1 MHPVLFR
8 NFDVTPSPPQQ
19 ISSQVQRVAADIS
32 ARLAQVAKDPPELA
46 AYLQVHAECV
56 VQALQPVGLAY
67 EMATGQNFQR
77 TFTHNYESLN
87 LRGAPAQDLAFQ
99 RSVRSAADSATPIFL
114 DANTA
119 PTDGLH
125 GLKPDDAP
133 APENLAP
140 HNLTPYQQIFVPI
153 PLSKKV
159 VGVLHAWFLPSDA
172 TMANARIAILAHAA
186 GEVELYLK
194 ARRIS
199 DISQEL
205 SRITTYARFLEDVAG
220 DQDLES
226 VAWKLVNYAREAV
239 GCDRVCM
246 LVDARYGLTAAAD
259 ILSSNRLALQACSG
273 LRRPHPRSEHAE
285 VLKAHAS
292 ELLKL
297 AVIKGPAPEAPPE
310 AARTPLGTA
319 EAGPPTPP
327 KEGKTAAADTANRS
341 GAANG
346 QGINQRP
353 QMRIIFTT
361 RDPTKTATRPEAV
374 NRYFEVIE
382 MNWSTVL
389 PLYDRDNRVC
399 GTLLFEGQQS
409 HEKMAAL
416 FMQMRD
422 LAVSGGR
429 ALSTALIWQRRRTL
443 RGARVLMR
451 WRDQLVGTSRRRLAV
466 KYGIPALIAIVLLAF
481 PFPYRI
487 RGDAIL
493 RPVNVHT
500 VAALTEGRLMEVNA
514 REGDRVKKGQVL
526 CVLDSTNL
534 RLQLQQVDQERARA
548 ETEASRALGQDRS
561 EVNMQIARLTARR
574 AEVAAEK
581 LKRDIEFTVIRAPFD
596 GVLIG
601 PQDLAQRKGQIIRIG
616 DMLAEIVDPAHWEV
630 MVSIREEDVPTLV
643 ETVEAKRSVDPRGGV
658 PGELVLAANPNDA
671 YALMLNDPS
680 SFSHRLDITGGRY
693 NFSAV
698 LPLAPT
704 TIQGLQPSPGSELK
718 TGYTGRVKFLCG
730 RRPLAQILFGDF
742 VRFVKLHFS

>member
-1 MHPVLFR
+1 MHPVPFR
-8 NFDVTPSPPQQ
+8 NLDVTPSPPQQ
-19 ISSQVQRVAADIS
+19 ISHQVQRVAADIS

-99 RSVRSAADSATPIFL
+99 RSVRSAAETATPVFL

-119 PTDGLH
+119 PSDGLH
-125 GLKPDDAP
+125 GLTPEDAP

-186 GEVELYLK
+186 AEVELYLK

-246 LVDARYGLTAAAD
+246 LVDSRYGVTAATD
-259 ILSSNRLALQACSG
+259 ILSSTRLALQACSG

-297 AVIKGPAPEAPPE
+297 AVIKSPAPDTATE
-310 AARTPLGTA
+310 AARTTPAAT
-319 EAGPPTPP
+319 EAGLPPSA
-327 KEGKTAAADTANRS
+327 KESKAAAPESSTRT
-341 GAANG
+341 GPANG
-346 QGINQRP
+346 QGIGNRP

-361 RDPTKTATRPEAV
+361 RDPAKTATRPEAV

-429 ALSTALIWQRRRTL
+429 ALSTALIWHRRRTL
-443 RGARVLMR
+443 RGARMLMR
-451 WRDQLVGTSRRRLAV
+451 WRDQLAGSSRRRLAV
-466 KYGIPALIAIVLLAF
+466 KYGIPGLIALILLAF

-526 CVLDSTNL
+526 CILDSANL
-534 RLQLQQVDQERARA
+534 VLQLQQLEQERARA
-548 ETEASRALGQDRS
+548 ETEAARALGQDRS
-561 EVNMQIARLTARR
+561 EVNMQIARLSARR
-574 AEVAAEK
+574 AEVGAEK
-581 LKRDIEFTVIRAPFD
+581 LRRDIAFTVIRAPFD
-596 GVLIG
+596 GILIG
-601 PQDLAQRKGQIIRIG
+601 PQDLTQRKGQIIRIG
-616 DMLAEIVDPAHWEV
+616 DMLAEIVDPSHWEV
-630 MVSIREEDVPTLV
+630 NVSVREEDVPTLV
-643 ETVEAKRSVDPRGGV
+643 QSVNDLRASDPRSGV

-671 YALMLNDPS
+671 YALALTDPT

-704 TIQGLQPSPGSELK
+704 TTQGLQPSPGSELK
-718 TGYTGRVKFLCG
+718 NGYTGRVKFLCG

-742 VRFVKLHFS
+742 VRFVKLNFS